1 MRLEADIILFNSFA
15 FNYSSDRDHGRNF
28 LIIKKKK
35 NISNESDYFSKDWKE
50 NWVFLLSHK
59 MMYFTNLIRNN
70 YFAKNVK
77 WDIEAWSG
85 VNLEM
90 ARIWNE
96 REDFRANLS
105 SE

>member
-35 NISNESDYFSKDWKE
+35 EYLE
-50 NWVFLLSHK
+50 RVGLLLERLERELGFSHK

-70 YFAKNVK
+70 YLAKNVK